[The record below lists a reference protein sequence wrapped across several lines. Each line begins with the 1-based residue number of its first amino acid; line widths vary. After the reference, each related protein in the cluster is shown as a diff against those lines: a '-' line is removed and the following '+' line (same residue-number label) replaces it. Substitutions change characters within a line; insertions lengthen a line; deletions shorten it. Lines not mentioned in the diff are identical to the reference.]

1 MDVVLGLTDHYF
13 FTPFVYPESVPED
26 NMLRQF
32 ISLNIVTMLGG
43 SLLYLI
49 TASLSYAFVFDK
61 NLLQHP
67 QILEVCNLLTFCCRV
82 GGGHLRV
89 HLY

>member
-13 FTPFVYPESVPED
+13 FTPFVYPESIPED

-67 QILEVCNLLTFCCRV
+67 QILEVCDLLTV
-82 GGGHLRV
+82 E
-89 HLY
+89 